1 MDYKKIL
8 FGAIIST
15 LFLSKVVF
23 AAIEWPSIGGVS
35 LTNNSSFAEV
45 VGYLYVFIAAIGVSV
60 SVIVIIMAG
69 IDFLIHGSNP
79 SEISKARN
87 KILGAILG
95 ILFLVSP
102 YIIIKIIN
110 PDINKTT
117 SLGMS
122 CDSMSDCIVR
132 KIKKTI
138 TTVDD
143 KGKQETKTEETEKEE
158 MAPSS
163 ETSINRVV
171 KTDNSTIIIEQEITI
186 KKYNGLQAVIGFS
199 GENFT
204 GTPTKIFS
212 DDSEN
217 DDLNK
222 PLPAPVVISGDTY
235 KSYQIIRKRA
245 GMLFYEKI
253 DYDVLT
259 KEPFLASGSVNNFE
273 ALGYK
278 NFNSIDIVNPWKT
291 KNYDY
296 VGLLF
301 AGNDFR
307 MTCAP
312 FYKDTPNIDGKN
324 YNSVKILKRDRDYL
338 IGKKMKLVLFNNV
351 SCSEQG
357 AALKKEDNSEEKT
370 AELRKCEITLIN
382 NDADIETATASIT
395 EQSCVKDESS
405 CKGTINS
412 IATINNP
419 QKIRQIC
426 TNFNGED
433 ITSFRI
439 DSSMAAIVFLSNNKL
454 CDYWDLNRLNTGD
467 EVCNAVNAAGANP
480 YDEFKPDSFFVIPFG
495 HQ

>member
-8 FGAIIST
+8 FGVIISN
-15 LFLSKVVF
+15 LLLSEVVF
-23 AAIEWPSIGGVS
+23 AAIEWPSIGGIS
-35 LTNNSSFAEV
+35 LTNNSSFAEAA
-45 VGYLYVFIAAIGVSV
+45 GYLYVFIAAIGVSIA
-60 SVIVIIMAG
+60 VIVIIMAG

-87 KILGAILG
+87 KVLGAIIG

-122 CDSMSDCIVR
+122 CDNMSDCIVR

-143 KGKQETKTEETEKEE
+143 KGKQETKIEETEKEE

-163 ETSINRVV
+163 ETSINRVI
-171 KTDNSTIIIEQEITI
+171 KTNNSTIVIEQKITI
-186 KKYNGLQAVIGFS
+186 KKYIGLQAVIGFS

-204 GTPTKIFS
+204 GTAFKIFS
-212 DDSEN
+212 DNPEN

-222 PLPAPVVISGDTY
+222 PLQAPIAISGC
-235 KSYQIIRKRA
+235 KSYKIIKKRA
-245 GMLFYEKI
+245 GIWFYGGI
-253 DYDVLT
+253 SYNVFH
-259 KEPFLASGSVNNFE
+259 KEPLLEAESVNNLE
-273 ALGYK
+273 AVLGDEDFY
-278 NFNSIDIVNPWKT
+278 SIDIVNPWKS

-296 VGLLF
+296 IGLLF

-307 MTCAP
+307 MTCSP
-312 FYKDTPNIDGKN
+312 FYKDTPLIDGSL

-357 AALKKEDNSEEKT
+357 AVLEKKDNSKEKT

-382 NDADIETATASIT
+382 NDDDIETATAAIT
-395 EQSCVKDESS
+395 EQSCVADKSS

-412 IATINNP
+412 VATINNP
-419 QKIRQIC
+419 QKIREIC
-426 TNFNGED
+426 KNFNGED

-439 DSSMAAIVFLSNNKL
+439 DSSMAAIVFLSSNKL

-467 EVCNAVNAAGANP
+467 EVCNAVNAAGASP